1 MNINNKF
8 ILLIFFAFIVS
19 LKTIFAQEFPTQSNP
34 PKIVNDFAGLIN
46 PAQVQELESKLVA
59 FNDTASSQIA
69 IVTITDLGVYEI
81 SDYAFRLAEKWGI
94 GQKGKN
100 NGILILVSKTQ
111 RKTFIATGY
120 GVEEYLPDAICKRI
134 VELTINPSFKQGN
147 FYEGLTKGSDEIINR
162 LSGKFDTSGD
172 KKITKGKG
180 LSPIVIIIIIFIV
193 LLILMR
199 NSGGGGGGR
208 TFGNNGIFFMPPIGR
223 GSGGFGGFGG
233 GGGSSGGFGGFG
245 GGSFGGGGAGGNW

>member
-1 MNINNKF
+1 MNINNTYK
-8 ILLIFFAFIVS
+8 LLFLLAFIVS
-19 LKTIFAQEFPTQSNP
+19 FKTIIAQDFPQQSNP
-34 PKIVNDFAGLIN
+34 PKIVNDFAGLISSDK
-46 PAQVQELESKLVA
+46 AQELENKLIA

-81 SDYAFRLAEKWGI
+81 SDYAFKLAEKWGI

-100 NGILILVSKTQ
+100 NGVLILVAKIQ

-134 VELTINPSFKQGN
+134 IELTINPSFKQGN
-147 FYEGLTKGSDEIINR
+147 FYQGLSDGTDEIIDR

-172 KKITKGKG
+172 KKAKKAKG

-199 NSGGGGGGR
+199 NSGGGGRGGR

-223 GSGGFGGFGG
+223 SGGFGGFG

>member
-1 MNINNKF
+1 MNINNRY
-8 ILLIFFAFIVS
+8 ILLFLLAFIVS
-19 LKTIFAQEFPTQSNP
+19 FKTILAQEFPPQSNP
-34 PKIVNDFAGLIN
+34 PKFVNDFAGLISSDQ
-46 PAQVQELESKLVA
+46 AQELENKLVA

-81 SDYAFRLAEKWGI
+81 SDYAFKLAEKWGI

-100 NGILILVSKTQ
+100 NGILILVAKTQ

-134 VELTINPSFKQGN
+134 IELTIIPSFKQGN
-147 FYEGLTKGSDEIINR
+147 FYQGLSDGTDEIINR
-162 LSGKFDTSGD
+162 LSGKFDTKGD
-172 KKITKGKG
+172 KKAKKAKG

-199 NSGGGGGGR
+199 NSGGGGRGGR
-208 TFGNNGIFFMPPIGR
+208 TFGNSGIFFMPPIGR
-223 GSGGFGGFGG
+223 SGGFGGFG

>member
-1 MNINNKF
+1 MNINNRF
-8 ILLIFFAFIVS
+8 LLLILLAFFVS
-19 LKTIFAQEFPTQSNP
+19 FRTSKAQDFPTQSNP
-34 PKIVNDFAGLIN
+34 PKIVNDYAGLIDA
-46 PAQVQELESKLVA
+46 AQAQELENKLVA

-81 SDYAFRLAEKWGI
+81 SDYAFKLAEKWGI

-100 NGILILVSKTQ
+100 NGVLSLVAKTQ
-111 RKTFIATGY
+111 RKTFIAPGY

-147 FYEGLTKGSDEIINR
+147 FYEGLSKGTEEIIAR
-162 LSGKFDTSGD
+162 LSGKFDTNGD
-172 KKITKGKG
+172 KKASKGKG
-180 LSPIVIIIIIFIV
+180 LSPIVIIIIIFII

-199 NSGGGGGGR
+199 NSGGGGGGGR
-208 TFGNNGIFFMPPIGR
+208 TFGTSGIFFMPPIGR
-223 GSGGFGGFGG
+223 SGGFGGFG

>member
-8 ILLIFFAFIVS
+8 LLLILFAFIVPF
-19 LKTIFAQEFPTQSNP
+19 KTIIAQDLPTQSNP

-46 PAQVQELESKLVA
+46 ASQAQELERKLVA
-59 FNDTASSQIA
+59 FNDTASSQIS
-69 IVTITDLGVYEI
+69 IVIITDLGVYEI
-81 SDYAFRLAEKWGI
+81 SDYAFKLAEKWGI

-147 FYEGLTKGSDEIINR
+147 FYEGLSNGTDEIINR
-162 LSGKFDTSGD
+162 LSGKFDTKGD
-172 KKITKGKG
+172 KKATKGKG
-180 LSPIVIIIIIFIV
+180 LSPIIIIIIIFII

-199 NSGGGGGGR
+199 NSGGRGGGR
-208 TFGNNGIFFMPPIGR
+208 TFGNSGIFFMPLIGR
-223 GSGGFGGFGG
+223 GGGFGGFGG

>member
-1 MNINNKF
+1 MNINNRY
-8 ILLIFFAFIVS
+8 ILLFLLAFIVS
-19 LKTIFAQEFPTQSNP
+19 FKTILAQEFPPQSNP
-34 PKIVNDFAGLIN
+34 PKIVNDFAGLISSDQ
-46 PAQVQELESKLVA
+46 AQELEDKLHA

-81 SDYAFRLAEKWGI
+81 SDYAFKLAEKWGI

-100 NGILILVSKTQ
+100 NGVLILVAKTQ

-134 VELTINPSFKQGN
+134 IELTIIPSFKQGN
-147 FYEGLTKGSDEIINR
+147 FYQGLSDGTDEIINR
-162 LSGKFDTSGD
+162 LSGKFDTKGD
-172 KKITKGKG
+172 KKAKG

-199 NSGGGGGGR
+199 NSGGGGRGGR
-208 TFGNNGIFFMPPIGR
+208 TFGNSGIFFMPPIGR
-223 GSGGFGGFGG
+223 SGGFGGFG

>member
-1 MNINNKF
+1 MNINNRF
-8 ILLIFFAFIVS
+8 LFLFLVSFIVPFR
-19 LKTIFAQEFPTQSNP
+19 TIVAQDFPTQSNP
-34 PKIVNDFAGLIN
+34 PKIVNDFARLIDA
-46 PAQVQELESKLVA
+46 AQVQELENKLVA

-81 SDYAFRLAEKWGI
+81 SDYAFKLAEKWGI

-100 NGILILVSKTQ
+100 NGILILVAKTQ

-147 FYEGLTKGSDEIINR
+147 FYQGLSDGTDEIINR
-162 LSGKFDTSGD
+162 LSGKFDTKGD
-172 KKITKGKG
+172 KKVKKGKG
-180 LSPIVIIIIIFIV
+180 ISPFVIIIIIFII

-199 NSGGGGGGR
+199 NSGGGSGGR
-208 TFGNNGIFFMPPIGR
+208 TFGNSGIFFMPPIGR
-223 GSGGFGGFGG
+223 SGGFGGFGG

>member
-8 ILLIFFAFIVS
+8 LLLILFAFIVPF
-19 LKTIFAQEFPTQSNP
+19 KTIIAQDLPTQSNP

-46 PAQVQELESKLVA
+46 ASQAQELERKLVA
-59 FNDTASSQIA
+59 FNDTASSQIS

-81 SDYAFRLAEKWGI
+81 SDYAFKLAEKWGI

-147 FYEGLTKGSDEIINR
+147 FYEGLSNGTDEVINR
-162 LSGKFDTSGD
+162 LSGKFDTKGD
-172 KKITKGKG
+172 KKAKKDKG
-180 LSPIVIIIIIFIV
+180 LSPIIIIIIIFII

-199 NSGGGGGGR
+199 NSGGRGGGR
-208 TFGNNGIFFMPPIGR
+208 TFGNSGIFFMPLIGR
-223 GSGGFGGFGG
+223 GGGFGGFGG